1 MLQVAINNSRP
12 QCNPKINRSST
23 KPGFPKHSSLGK
35 GSPTC
40 ESLPSGLRFGLEC
53 NCFSSPGNHS
63 ILSMLSCRP
72 VIGGYLPFIGS
83 PTHALFWLLQLPK
96 VSEYLRISQNINISE
111 YLRIGFWQ
119 KTVETRAGC
128 PGAVTGQ
135 WLVWR
140 PNPAAPGR
148 DLPMIFAVTK
158 NMGFLRGSEWH
169 NMAIQ

>member
-1 MLQVAINNSRP
+1 MVWSATASPRQEITTCCPCCHVDQLFEGTS
-12 QCNPKINRSST
+12 RSSARQ
-23 KPGFPKHSSLGK
+23 PMPCFGFSNY
-35 GSPTC
+35 
-40 ESLPSGLRFGLEC
+40 LRSQ
-53 NCFSSPGNHS
+53 N
-63 ILSMLSCRP
+63 
-72 VIGGYLPFIGS
+72 
-83 PTHALFWLLQLPK
+83 
-96 VSEYLRISQNINISE
+96 VSEYLRISQNISE

-158 NMGFLRGSEWH
+158 NVGPLKGIR
-169 NMAIQ
+169 MAQHGHPININIYQPSLA